1 MKKEYPW
8 SFRIDEPTHQKIA
21 KIKEDYQW
29 ETDSQVGRNILAV
42 GIHYLINVK
51 EFEENPESEVEINQK
66 MLELLENLS
75 VENNIKKIL
84 KDFDQNKLKT
94 VLRLT
99 YLESKE
105 REREERIRE
114 EEIKNAEREAVRL
127 ELEEQMIQKE
137 LEKTHRIIFRLKNG
151 KGMEIL
157 SKRDRDNKAID
168 KDGNIVDL
176 NDIETKEQLPPGIE
190 FVRYYDEDE
199 ISFIGK

>member
-8 SFRIDEPTHQKIA
+8 SFRIDEKTHQKIA

-29 ETDSQVGRNILAV
+29 ETDSQAGRNILEA

-66 MLELLENLS
+66 MSELLENLS

-94 VLRLT
+94 ILRLA

-114 EEIKNAEREAVRL
+114 EQIKEAKREAARL
-127 ELEEQMIQKE
+127 ELEEQEIQKE

-157 SKRDRDNKAID
+157 CKKDRDNNIID
-168 KDGNIVDL
+168 KDGNIVL
-176 NDIETKEQLPPGIE
+176 LKNIETKEQLPPGIE
-190 FVRYYDEDE
+190 FVRYYDEEE
-199 ISFIGK
+199 ISFI